1 MVFFLCVCVFFSES
15 KVYMVPYQS
24 QIAVFNDFLLRA
36 TKYSKLQMLGDDLT
50 TDKKIILVEVRTTF
64 IILLEL
70 LCQQL

>member
-1 MVFFLCVCVFFSES
+1 MYFFSDS

-24 QIAVFNDFLLRA
+24 QTAVFNDFLLRA

-64 IILLEL
+64 TVLLEL
-70 LCQQL
+70 LCKQL